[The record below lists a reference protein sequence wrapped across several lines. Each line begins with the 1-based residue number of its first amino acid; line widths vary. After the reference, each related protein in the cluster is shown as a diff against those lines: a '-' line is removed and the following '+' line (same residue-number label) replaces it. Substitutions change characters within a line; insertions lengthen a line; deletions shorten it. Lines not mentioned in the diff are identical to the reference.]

1 MSETAKHSRPGRPT
15 WGRVLSKAIPAL
27 IVLAAI
33 AGVVGVWLLP
43 EKEDSKP
50 AGGPPPVSVRAQAV
64 EAIREMPD
72 TFDLLGK
79 VEANRV
85 VDVSAEVAGR
95 VEDIP
100 VSEGRPIRKGTVMIR
115 LNTDLLQA
123 EYDRAKATAEFD
135 RREYERMSRLQ
146 ERGVATPAEV
156 DQARAKADASRA
168 GFEAARF
175 RLDRTTIAAPISGTL
190 DAVIPEVGMYV
201 ESGKIVA
208 RIVDIETAKVVVDVP
223 ERDVPFLRIGQEE
236 EVFTKGRFASELTGK
251 ITFVGELGDEATNTT
266 RVEISVDNRRRALR
280 SQQIVRVRLRRG
292 MLKNVIMIPLNA
304 VIPLEQGQAVYV
316 VDDNGRAQ
324 RRNVSVELEF
334 IKGSKVRVRGELAEG
349 DLLIVAGHRFVA
361 PGQPVKVVSETGRRV
376 PAARHASQPASRR
389 VSPPEPRQ

>member
-1 MSETAKHSRPGRPT
+1 MP
-15 WGRVLSKAIPAL
+15 GRVLRKAIPTL

-43 EKEDSKP
+43 EKEDGEP
-50 AGGPPPVSVRAQAV
+50 AGGSPPVNVRVQAV

-72 TFDLLGK
+72 TFDLPGK

-100 VSEGRPIRKGTVMIR
+100 VSEGRPIGKGTVMIR

-146 ERGVATPAEV
+146 ERDVATPAEV

-175 RLDRTTIAAPISGTL
+175 RLDRATIAAPISGTL

-201 ESGKIVA
+201 ESGNVVA

-223 ERDVPFLRIGQEE
+223 ERDVPFLRIGQEQ
-236 EVFTKGRFASELTGK
+236 EVFTNSRFASELTGK

-280 SQQIVRVRLRRG
+280 SQQIVRVRLRRE

-361 PGQPVKVVSETGRRV
+361 PGQPVKVVSETGRHG
-376 PAARHASQPASRR
+376 PAARHASQPASPR

>member
-1 MSETAKHSRPGRPT
+1 MPGRA
-15 WGRVLSKAIPAL
+15 LSKAIPAL

-43 EKEDSKP
+43 EKQDSKP
-50 AGGPPPVSVRAQAV
+50 AGAPPPVNVRVQAV

-85 VDVSAEVAGR
+85 VEVSAEVAGR

-115 LNTDLLQA
+115 LNSDLLQA
-123 EYDRAKATAEFD
+123 EHDRAKATAEFD

-146 ERGVATPAEV
+146 ERDVATPAEV

-175 RLDRTTIAAPISGTL
+175 RLDRATIAAPISGTL

-201 ESGKIVA
+201 EPGNVVA

-223 ERDVPFLRIGQEE
+223 ERDVPFLRIGQEQ
-236 EVFTKGRFASELTGK
+236 EVFTNGRFASELTGK

-280 SQQIVRVRLRRG
+280 SQQIVRVRLRRR

-316 VDDNGRAQ
+316 VDDKGRAQ

-361 PGQPVKVVSETGRRV
+361 PGQPVKVVSETGGRG